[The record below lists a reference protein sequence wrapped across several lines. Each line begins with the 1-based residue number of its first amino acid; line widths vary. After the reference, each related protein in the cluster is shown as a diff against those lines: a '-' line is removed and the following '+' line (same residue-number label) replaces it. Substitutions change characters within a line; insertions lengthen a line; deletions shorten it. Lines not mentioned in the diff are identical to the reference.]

1 MDNNELTLYMND
13 AIGELIRHTLKN
25 TGRNLRET
33 AFLLRFYKH
42 TCENFRKRLQYET
55 EAIHIPAYMIASITH
70 ACNLFCAGCYSRANG
85 TCSERPRAELMSAA
99 QWENVFNQA
108 AALGVSFILL
118 AGGEPMLRRDV
129 LEKAAEIRSIVFPVF
144 TNGTLI
150 DTQYAEFLNVRRNLV
165 PILSIEGGRGHTDER
180 RGSGTYDKLL
190 NAMSL
195 LKKRRI
201 LFGASVT
208 VTRENISE
216 VTSEEFL
223 SMLHQ
228 QGCRIVFYVEY
239 VPVSQQTRDLAPTDA
254 ERAQLDEAIMAL
266 RKTCPSLFFISF
278 PGDEKYLGGCLAA
291 GRGFFHINPYGGA
304 EPCPFSPYSDRNV
317 VTHSLLEALESPL
330 FERLRQEGAVGSEHI
345 GGCALFE
352 QEELVK
358 RCLQASEET
367 MELP

>member
-1 MDNNELTLYMND
+1 MNNNELTLYMNE

-33 AFLLRFYKH
+33 AFLLQFYRH
-42 TCENFRKRLQYET
+42 ARENSKKRLQHET
-55 EAIHIPAYMIASITH
+55 EGVHIPAYMIASITH

-85 TCSERPRAELMSAA
+85 TCSERPRADLLSAA
-99 QWENVFNQA
+99 QWENVFEQA
-108 AALGVSFILL
+108 ASLGVSFILL

-129 LEKAAEIRSIVFPVF
+129 LEKAAEVRNIIFPVF

-150 DTQYAEFLNVRRNLV
+150 NAQYAEFLNTRRNLV
-165 PILSIEGGRGHTDER
+165 PILSIEGGRKHTDER
-180 RGSGTYDKLL
+180 RGDGTYVKLL

-195 LKKRRI
+195 LKKRGI

-208 VTRENISE
+208 VTRENIAE

-223 SMLHQ
+223 SLLRER
-228 QGCRIVFYVEY
+228 GCRIIFYVEY

-266 RKTCPSLFFISF
+266 RKSCSSLFFISF

-304 EPCPFSPYSDRNV
+304 EPCPFSPYSDRSV
-317 VTHSLLEALESPL
+317 LTHSLLETLQSPL
-330 FERLRQEGAVGSEHI
+330 FERLRQEGAVGGEHI

-358 RCLQASEET
+358 RCLQADEQTALS
-367 MELP
+367 